1 MQRLVYLLSYPF
13 LWIIS
18 VLPYRLFYA
27 VSDFIFFMVYQVV
40 GYRKKVVWDNLTLT
54 FPEKDPAEL
63 RQIRLRF
70 YRHMCDMFL
79 EMVKT
84 ISMDK
89 EDLKRHYHITNIE
102 LLRELEKTKSVLV
115 VCAHYANWE
124 WNVSINNYVNS
135 KGYAIYQ
142 KVTNKY
148 FDELIKRIRSKWN
161 TTPITQ
167 QETVRTVMRNEK
179 AGVTGI
185 YGMVS
190 DQSPMAHRA
199 QYWSK
204 FMGITVPI
212 YNGPE
217 ILARKLDLAVVFA
230 RVTKVKRGYYSLEM
244 VPITRAGSA
253 TAEGEITEKFLR
265 LTEDLIREEPAH
277 YLWTHR
283 RWKHRDKAPKSPTG
297 KNSSATVG

>member
-13 LWIIS
+13 LWIVSI
-18 VLPYRLFYA
+18 LPFSLFYA
-27 VSDFIFFMVYQVV
+27 FSDFTFFLVYHVV
-40 GYRKKVVWDNLTLT
+40 GYRKKVVWSNLLLT
-54 FPEKDPAEL
+54 FPEKDPDEL
-63 RQIRLRF
+63 RQIRVRF

-84 ISMDK
+84 MNMDK
-89 EDLKRHYHITNIE
+89 ADIKKHYHISNIE
-102 LLRELEKTKSVLV
+102 LLRELEKTKSVLI

-124 WNVSINNYVNS
+124 WNVSINNYVSS

-142 KVTNKY
+142 KVSNKY
-148 FDELIKRIRSKWN
+148 FDGLIKRMRSKWN

-179 AGVTGI
+179 EGIRGI
-185 YGMVS
+185 YGIVS

-199 QYWSK
+199 QYWGK
-204 FMGITVPI
+204 FMGVTVPI

-217 ILARKLDLAVVFA
+217 VLARKLDLAVVFA

-244 VPITRAGSA
+244 VPITMSGSA

-265 LTEDLIREEPAH
+265 LTEDLIRQEPAY

-283 RWKHRDKAPKSPTG
+283 RWKHRDKAPKGVRENAGSKT
-297 KNSSATVG
+297 A

>member
-18 VLPYRLFYA
+18 ILPYPLFYA
-27 VSDFIFFMVYQVV
+27 VSDFTFFLVYRVV
-40 GYRKKVVWDNLTLT
+40 GYRKKVVWSNLQLT

-63 RQIRLRF
+63 RKIMVRF
-70 YRHMCDMFL
+70 YSHMCDMFL

-84 ISMDK
+84 MSMDK
-89 EDLKRHYHITNIE
+89 EDVKRHYHVTNIE
-102 LLRELEKTKSVLV
+102 LLRELEKTKSVLI
-115 VCAHYANWE
+115 VCSHYANWE

-135 KGYAIYQ
+135 KGYAVYQ
-142 KVTNKY
+142 KVSNKY
-148 FDELIKRIRSKWN
+148 FDELFRRLRSKWN

-179 AGVTGI
+179 DGIIGI

-190 DQSPMAHRA
+190 DQSPMAHKA

-204 FMGITVPI
+204 FMGVTVPI

-217 ILARKLDLAVVFA
+217 VLARKLDLAVIFA

-244 VPITRAGSA
+244 IPITRNGSA

-277 YLWTHR
+277 YLWTHK
-283 RWKHRDKAPKSPTG
+283 RWKHRNKAPKGPVVR
-297 KNSSATVG
+297 NSDATVG